1 MIVTQNYYKGKEYML
16 QIKNISK
23 SYTTGDFTQKALDGV
38 SVNFRRSEFV
48 AILGPSGSGKTTF
61 LNVIGGLDKYDA
73 GDLVIN
79 GKHTKDFSDSDWDSY
94 RNNSIGFIFQSYNLI
109 THLNI
114 IDNVEMGM
122 TLSGVSDA
130 EKRQK
135 ALDAL
140 ERVGLK
146 DHVHKKPN
154 QLSGGQMQRVAI
166 ARALANDPDI
176 ILADEP
182 TGALDK
188 KTSRQIMDLIKEI
201 ADDKLV
207 IMVTHNPQL
216 AEEYADRIVSF
227 EDGQVSGDTNPYD
240 DVEPDSSYDL
250 KKTSMSYKTALK
262 LSGRNISTKK
272 GRTFLTALASSI
284 GIIGIALI
292 LSLSDGF
299 QIQIDKYQSNALNE
313 FPVFIAQ
320 AATVMD
326 EETIEQNQEQMK
338 NMISGEREFADTDY
352 VVLEDVSM
360 ETTLHTNL
368 FTDEFMQYLKDIDP
382 DICSSIGY
390 TRSVSMNAL
399 KKDSNGKA
407 GWYTFASG
415 ISGFVDSMS
424 GGMMSISISSV
435 GLSSYPETV
444 GESSTSYL
452 ENYYDVIEGK
462 MPENI
467 HEVVLIVESDNS
479 VSRDIMA
486 GLGFDVSGDTVDFS
500 DIIGTEYKLVGNDAF
515 YTKSEY
521 GIYIQNTDYNTMY
534 DNEDNITI
542 TICGVLRLK
551 ADQQI
556 GLLGTGIAYSDELV
570 QKVIDLNIDSQMM
583 QDILTSEIDVTPT
596 SPMSPV
602 DDATRNSLVLQYG
615 GSSEPYAIFLY
626 PQNFDEKEKV
636 LEYLDAYNATAD
648 DEHQI
653 IYTDMSET
661 ITELTGS
668 IMNAVTI
675 VLVAFASISLVVSL
689 IMIAIITYI
698 SVLERTKEIGVL
710 RALGARKKDITRV
723 FNAETLII
731 GVASGAL
738 AIGISYLL
746 TIPINA
752 VIYKITE
759 LPNVAVLNPLYA
771 LALVIVSVVLT
782 VIGGAIP
789 ARMAAKKDPVAA
801 LRSE

>member
-1 MIVTQNYYKGKEYML
+1 ML

-23 SYTTGDFTQKALDGV
+23 SYTTGDFTQKALDEV
-38 SVNFRRSEFV
+38 SVNFRRNEFV

-61 LNVIGGLDKYDA
+61 LNVIGGLDKYDS

-79 GKHTKDFSDSDWDSY
+79 GKSTKDFSDSDWDSY

-109 THLNI
+109 THLSI
-114 IDNVEMGM
+114 MDNVEMGM
-122 TLSGVSDA
+122 TLSGVSDE

-135 ALDAL
+135 ALNAL
-140 ERVGLK
+140 EKVGLK
-146 DHVHKKPN
+146 DHINKKPN

-216 AEEYADRIVSF
+216 AEEYADRIVNF
-227 EDGQVSGDTNPYD
+227 DDGHVVGDSNPYS
-240 DVEPDSSYDL
+240 DVDTDSNYSL
-250 KKTSMSYKTALK
+250 KKTSMKFRTALK
-262 LSGRNISTKK
+262 LSARNISTKK

-320 AATVMD
+320 QVTVID
-326 EETIEQNQEQMK
+326 EEAAMKQHEQMQS
-338 NMISGEREFADTDY
+338 MITGEREFADTDY
-352 VVLEDVSM
+352 VVLSDASAES
-360 ETTLHTNL
+360 TLYINQ
-368 FTDEFMQYLKDIDP
+368 FTDEFMEYLDNVDP
-382 DICSSIGY
+382 DICNSIGY
-390 TRSVSMNAL
+390 TRSVAMNAL
-399 KKDSNGKA
+399 KKNDDGTVTLNA
-407 GWYTFASG
+407 FASG
-415 ISGFVDSMS
+415 ISGLIDSMANS
-424 GGMMSISISSV
+424 GGMSGFSMSSV

-444 GESSTSYL
+444 DDSSTSYL
-452 ENYYDVIEGK
+452 ETYYDVIQGSF
-462 MPENI
+462 PTNT
-467 HEVVLIVESDNS
+467 HEVVVIVESDNS
-479 VSRDIMA
+479 VSRTVMEA
-486 GLGFDVSGDTVDFS
+486 LGFDVSGDTVSFD

-515 YTKSEY
+515 YSKTDY
-521 GIYIQNTDYNTMY
+521 GVYMQNTDLETMY
-534 DNEDNITI
+534 NDESNISI
-542 TICGVLRLK
+542 KICGIVRLK
-551 ADQQI
+551 ADQTI
-556 GLLGTGIAYSDELV
+556 GLLGTGIGYSDDLV
-570 QKVIDLNIDSQMM
+570 QELIDLNSGSAMIK
-583 QDILTSEIDVTPT
+583 DIMASDIDVTPT
-596 SPMSPV
+596 NPLSAV
-602 DDATRNSLVLQYG
+602 DKNGKKALLLQYG

-626 PQNFDEKEKV
+626 PQNFDEKEK
-636 LEYLDAYNATAD
+636 LIAYLDEYNATAD
-648 DEHQI
+648 EGYEI

-668 IMNAVTI
+668 IMSAVTI

-731 GVASGAL
+731 GIVSGAL

-746 TIPINA
+746 TIPINM
-752 VIYKITE
+752 VIYKLTE
-759 LPNVAVLNPLYA
+759 LENVAVLNPLYA
-771 LALVIVSVVLT
+771 AGLVAISVVLT

-789 ARMAAKKDPVAA
+789 AKWAAKKDPVAA
-801 LRSE
+801 LRTE